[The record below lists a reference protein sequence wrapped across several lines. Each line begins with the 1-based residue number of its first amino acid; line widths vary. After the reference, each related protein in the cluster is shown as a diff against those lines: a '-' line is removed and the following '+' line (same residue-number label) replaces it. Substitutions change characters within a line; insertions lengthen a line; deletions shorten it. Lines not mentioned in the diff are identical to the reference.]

1 MLLKGDGTIP
11 IKIDFKI
18 QHLINHKTVSG
29 TYLTF
34 SFVSKK
40 VVYSVAKNRIL
51 FCLSMCWTKLGKID
65 EVVFDFPI
73 INELNEEDFK
83 LKQIV
88 INEVNY
94 VS

>member
-1 MLLKGDGTIP
+1 M
-11 IKIDFKI
+11 
-18 QHLINHKTVSG
+18 
-29 TYLTF
+29 
-34 SFVSKK
+34 
-40 VVYSVAKNRIL
+40 
-51 FCLSMCWTKLGKID
+51 FCLSMCWTKIGKID